1 MCSVQSDEKHFELH
15 VCMQRFCTNVVTI
28 NHSIFFSHTYKREKC
43 EDKERFK
50 MCTVAQRKGPD
61 TACEKNLEPH
71 WLKDKESKEQG
82 TGIICCHDGSSALP

>member
-50 MCTVAQRKGPD
+50 MCTVAQRKAQVRPD
-61 TACEKNLEPH
+61 LEPRAT
-71 WLKDKESKEQG
+71 LIKR
-82 TGIICCHDGSSALP
+82 